1 MLEKF
6 EGSDLSK
13 EWQFKLNDFEKQDTE
28 SFSNDPLEGLNLY
41 GEFNL
46 NIEDFLPDTNPQGQ
60 SALPVTPQVS
70 RQALA
75 TNNMPV
81 SQTGLTQT
89 EQGLLSEEE
98 KGIRLRQ
105 RGMA

>member
-6 EGSDLSK
+6 QGSDLSK
-13 EWQFKLNDFEKQDTE
+13 EWQFKLNDFEKKDTE
-28 SFSNDPLEGLNLY
+28 SFGNDPLLGAS
-41 GEFNL
+41 
-46 NIEDFLPDTNPQGQ
+46 LPI
-60 SALPVTPQVS
+60 TPEVS

-98 KGIRLRQ
+98 KAIRLRQ

>member
-13 EWQFKLNDFEKQDTE
+13 ELQFKLNDFEKQDTE
-28 SFSNDPLEGLNLY
+28 SFSNDPLLGASL
-41 GEFNL
+41 
-46 NIEDFLPDTNPQGQ
+46 
-60 SALPVTPQVS
+60 SVTPEVS